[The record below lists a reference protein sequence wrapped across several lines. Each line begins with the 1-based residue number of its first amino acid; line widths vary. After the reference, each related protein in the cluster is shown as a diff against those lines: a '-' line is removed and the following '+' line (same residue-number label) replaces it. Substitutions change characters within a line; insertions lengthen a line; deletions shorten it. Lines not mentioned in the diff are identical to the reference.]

1 MQTGGWTGD
10 LTGPSRPRPV
20 GAATDTSH
28 RPAPPADPVRT
39 PDRTLER
46 ARWELA
52 ALAGRLRT
60 LEAERD
66 DWRARHDEVVRERD
80 QHHDAVRALRRSR
93 AYRLGRTLVD
103 LAGPAVRTVRRF
115 RPRPPA
121 TRTARPDRS
130 LATAPPTHVYVAIG
144 LTPETLRAFT
154 RALAQR
160 IVVQPDHRP
169 VVVTDSPAFRSARA
183 PGLVLEYLPDAS
195 TWHRHRPDV
204 PWDDLLTE
212 RLTRLFTDH
221 GCVRTAVIDPDR
233 PPSLADLL
241 A

>member
-1 MQTGGWTGD
+1 V
-10 LTGPSRPRPV
+10 P
-20 GAATDTSH
+20 DTEL
-28 RPAPPADPVRT
+28 PETVV

-52 ALAGRLRT
+52 TLAGRLRT
-60 LEAERD
+60 LETERD
-66 DWRARHDEVVRERD
+66 DWRARHDEAVRDRD
-80 QHHDAVRALRRSR
+80 RHHDAVRELCRSR
-93 AYRLGRTLVD
+93 AYRLGSTLVE
-103 LAGPAVRTVRRF
+103 LAGPAMRAVRRF
-115 RPRPPA
+115 RARPPA
-121 TRTARPDRS
+121 PRTARPDQPPV
-130 LATAPPTHVYVAIG
+130 TALPTHVYVAVG
-144 LTPETLRAFT
+144 LTPETLRSFT

-183 PGLVLEYLPDAS
+183 PGIVLEYLPDAR
-195 TWHRHRPDV
+195 TWERHRPEV

-212 RLTRLFTDH
+212 RLTRLFADH

-241 A
+241 R